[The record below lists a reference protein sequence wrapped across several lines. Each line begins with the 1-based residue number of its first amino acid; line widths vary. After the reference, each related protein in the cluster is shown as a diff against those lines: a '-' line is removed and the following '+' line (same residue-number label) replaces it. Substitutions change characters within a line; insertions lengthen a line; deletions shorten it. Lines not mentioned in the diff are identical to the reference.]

1 MGDTARHTEDGLVK
15 VYPSCRP
22 HGTTSY
28 FAGAG
33 DDATL
38 GVGNGPRLL
47 YKLTA
52 ADSSKFVD
60 ITFNE
65 DVYVKDGYMITR
77 GAPFGAYIDV
87 QIVHPSFGT
96 VSTFCARVPVLGDGW
111 FPLDTEDRALLPAGM
126 IMRITVHNSDPSD
139 GIQDPATD
147 FVLAGRV
154 ELFRTNTT

>member
-33 DDATL
+33 DDNIL
-38 GVGNGPRLL
+38 GVGNGARLL
-47 YKLTA
+47 FKLSA
-52 ADSSKFVD
+52 ADISKSVD
-60 ITFNE
+60 IYFNE

-77 GAPFGAYIDV
+77 GAPFGAYVDV
-87 QIVHPSFGT
+87 HIVHPTSGIVCTFG
-96 VSTFCARVPVLGDGW
+96 AKVPVLGDGW

-126 IMRITVHNSDPSD
+126 IMRITVHNSNSSD
-139 GIQDPATD
+139 TIQDPAAD
-147 FVLAGRV
+147 FVLAGRI